1 MLLEL
6 RVKNLGIID
15 QIDWELGR
23 GLNVITGETG
33 AGKSLVID
41 AVETLLGGK
50 VSDDNIRFGADTAEI
65 EGIFSLPRGND
76 LPALRALL
84 AEKGLEAEE
93 DTLILHCEVRRP
105 GRSLVRANGRTVPR
119 ETLRQLERYLLDIH
133 GQSEHLSLLDRK
145 SHLDILDAY
154 AHTLDRRQ
162 EFSDRAVELN
172 KAEQELKKLAAEEK
186 DLTRRE
192 EFLRFQIDEITRAK
206 LQAEEETELERERNI
221 LASCEQLKAFSYEAY
236 QALSGEDS
244 SSGSVSVSDRLAEVV
259 LAMKKLVNLDP
270 ALKSQLDSLEETALG
285 LEEFSRSVR
294 DYADRLENDP
304 GRLEEVE
311 TRLELIRDLKRK
323 YGSDVPEILEYLSRA
338 AVDLEGLSRSSERRS
353 ALETRLPRLKEA
365 MGKAAAELS
374 TRRLNAAGKLVA
386 EVRQEL
392 QDLDMS
398 QVEFEVSIT
407 RAPSEEGI
415 PLPGG
420 EVCAFHNDGIDIV
433 EFMAATNPGEPL
445 KPLAGIASTGEIS
458 RFLLALKGAL
468 STTDRVP
475 VLVFD
480 EIDVGVGG
488 RSGDIIGKKLW
499 NLARDRQVICVTH
512 LPQIAAFADAHFSVA
527 KEVSGDRTTSRLE
540 TLNGDLRVRELA
552 AMLAGPQYT
561 GTALRGARELIQKA
575 DTWKEN
581 HRPS

>member
-15 QIDWELGR
+15 RISWTLGH

-41 AVETLLGGK
+41 AVETLLGGR
-50 VSDDNIRFGADTAEI
+50 VNDDNIRSGADTAEI

-76 LPALRALL
+76 LSALRAFL
-84 AEKGLEAEE
+84 AEKGLEAEN
-93 DTLILHCEVRRP
+93 DTLILHCEIRRP
-105 GRSLVRANGRTVPR
+105 GHSLVRANGRTVPR
-119 ETLRQLERYLLDIH
+119 GTLRQLERYLLDIH

-162 EFSDRAVELN
+162 EFGARAAELN
-172 KAEQELKKLAAEEK
+172 KAEQEMKKMAVEEK

-192 EFLRFQIDEITRAK
+192 EFLCFQIDEISRAK
-206 LQAEEETELERERNI
+206 LQAGEDVELEKERNI
-221 LASCEQLKAFSYEAY
+221 LASFEQLKAFSYEAY
-236 QALSGEDS
+236 QALSGDDS
-244 SSGSVSVSDRLAEVV
+244 LSDSVSAGDRLAEAV

-270 ALKSQLDSLEETALG
+270 TLKSQLDSLEEIALS
-285 LEEFSRSVR
+285 LNEFSRNVR
-294 DYADRLENDP
+294 EYADRLENDP

-323 YGSDVPEILEYLSRA
+323 YGSDISEILAYLGRA
-338 AVDLEGLSRSSERRS
+338 EMDLTGLSRSSERRS
-353 ALETRLPRLKEA
+353 ELETMLPRLKEA

-374 TRRLNAAGKLVA
+374 SRRLKAAGKLVS
-386 EVRQEL
+386 EVKQEL
-392 QDLDMS
+392 QDLSMS

-407 RAPSEEGI
+407 RVPSEEGI
-415 PLPGG
+415 PLLGG
-420 EVCAFHNDGIDIV
+420 EICAFHNDGIDIV

-445 KPLAGIASTGEIS
+445 KPLVGIASTGEIS
-458 RFLLALKGAL
+458 RFMLAVKGAL
-468 STTDRVP
+468 SATDHVP

-480 EIDVGVGG
+480 EIDIGVGG

-527 KEVSGDRTTSRLE
+527 KEVSGDRTSSRLE
-540 TLNGDLRVRELA
+540 TLNGDSRIQELA

-561 GTALRGARELIQKA
+561 GTALDGASELIQQA
-575 DTWKEN
+575 AVWKEN
-581 HRPS
+581 CHSS